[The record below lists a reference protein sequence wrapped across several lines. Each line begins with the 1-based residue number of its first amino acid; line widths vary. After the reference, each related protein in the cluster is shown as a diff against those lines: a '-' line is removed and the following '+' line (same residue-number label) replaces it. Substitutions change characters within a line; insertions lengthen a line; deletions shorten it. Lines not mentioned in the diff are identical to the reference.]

1 VPVVLS
7 GRQLGGGSI
16 SHVDSDNRGGAR
28 MAAAHLVAGGRRSI
42 ATIHGALDL
51 SSGTDRL
58 EGYRD
63 ALQEAGLA
71 PVAALEAGGNY
82 YPVTAADA
90 MRELLERRPGLDAV
104 FAASDSM
111 AAAAIRVIQESG
123 RRIPE
128 DVAVVGFDD
137 SPVAL
142 TTRPTLSTVRQPI
155 EAMGREMARLLL
167 HRIDNPG
174 EAPSQV
180 VFATEL
186 VVRES
191 SGGA

>member
-1 VPVVLS
+1 
-7 GRQLGGGSI
+7 
-16 SHVDSDNRGGAR
+16 
-28 MAAAHLVAGGRRSI
+28 M
-42 ATIHGALDL
+42 
-51 SSGTDRL
+51 SSGIDRL
-58 EGYRD
+58 QGYRD
-63 ALQEAGLA
+63 ALREAGLVHD
-71 PVAALEAGGNY
+71 PGLEAAGNY
-82 YPVTAADA
+82 HPVTAADA

-111 AAAAIRVIQESG
+111 AAAVIRVLQEGG

-142 TTRPTLSTVRQPI
+142 TTRPELSTMRQPI

-167 HRIDNPG
+167 SRIDHPG
-174 EAPSQV
+174 DAASQV

-191 SGGA
+191 SGGS